1 MVGCACGRLLRMI
14 SEEDPGPAVQR
25 MLLGGLLR
33 DAREAAGLT
42 ATVATKQLR
51 WYGGKVSKVEGG
63 DLKVDDKD
71 LGAMIRAY
79 QIPDDHAESLRD
91 LARESRRKLPPSRV
105 PGWAAKYVNLVR
117 SAAGLSLYFPD
128 CFPGMVQTRE
138 YARAILS
145 ASVTI
150 APAEVDRMA
159 EERAQRAAQV
169 AALTQRR
176 VILIVGE
183 EAVYR
188 EVGGRDV
195 LRGQLEQ
202 VRELARLPHVTVQ
215 IIPFSSGAHASHGV
229 AFTMVRLFDD
239 RPGITY
245 IEAHT
250 GSDYLGTE
258 GSRVYSIVFDTL
270 RASAMSCQDT
280 IDVLT
285 RRITELT

>member
-1 MVGCACGRLLRMI
+1 MI
-14 SEEDPGPAVQR
+14 SDEDPGPAVQR
-25 MLLGGLLR
+25 ILLGGLLR

-42 ATVATKQLR
+42 PTVATKRLR

-79 QIPDDHAESLRD
+79 QIPDDQAQSLRD

-105 PGWAAKYVNLVR
+105 PGWAAKYVHLER
-117 SAAGLSLYFPD
+117 SAAVISVYFPD
-128 CFPGMVQTRE
+128 VFPGMVQTGD

-145 ASVTI
+145 ASVTV

-159 EERAQRAAQV
+159 EERAQRAAQI
-169 AALTQRR
+169 ATLTHRR
-176 VILIVGE
+176 VILIIGE
-183 EAVYR
+183 EAVHR

-202 VRELARLPHVTVQ
+202 IRELAQLPHVTVQ
-215 IIPFSSGAHASHGV
+215 IIPFSGGAHASHGV

-239 RPGITY
+239 RPDVTY
-245 IEAHT
+245 TEAHT
-250 GSDYLGTE
+250 GSDYLGKE

-280 IDVLT
+280 INLLT
-285 RRITELT
+285 RRIKELT